1 MKKVLFLTIVIGVLF
16 GFELNKTYSCETL
29 GVNIKKGKN
38 IVSIPNSIKT
48 YKQLKQSLKDLYS
61 IKIKPLKKQMAVYV
75 GDKNDTL
82 DFVKTLDKNVNLYK
96 TKTSDLFILTDSK
109 TSQIGIEIPTQKMI
123 IYYQCR

>member
-1 MKKVLFLTIVIGVLF
+1 MKKFLAVLVFVVSLF
-16 GFELNKTYSCETL
+16 GFELNKTYGCETL

-48 YKQLKQSLKDLYS
+48 YKQLKQSLKDLYF
-61 IKIKPLKKQMAVYV
+61 IKIKPLKKQMEVYV

-82 DFVKTLDKNVNLYK
+82 DFVKTLNKKVNLYK
-96 TKTSDLFILTDSK
+96 TKTSDLFILTDPK

>member
-1 MKKVLFLTIVIGVLF
+1 MICIMETAKPLNHTIFPTGV
-16 GFELNKTYSCETL
+16 
-29 GVNIKKGKN
+29 
-38 IVSIPNSIKT
+38 IPNSIKT

-82 DFVKTLDKNVNLYK
+82 DFVKMLDKKVNLYK
-96 TKTSDLFILTDSK
+96 TKTSDLFILTDPK
-109 TSQIGIEIPTQKMI
+109 TSQIGIEIPAQKMI